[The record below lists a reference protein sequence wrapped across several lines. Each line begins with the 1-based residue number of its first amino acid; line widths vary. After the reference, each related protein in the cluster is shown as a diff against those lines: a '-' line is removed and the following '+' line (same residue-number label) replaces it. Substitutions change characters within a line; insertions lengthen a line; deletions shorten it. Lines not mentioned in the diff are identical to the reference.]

1 MILLLLQ
8 TVRIGSPFLG
18 IIIPSLIFIIAFV
31 VTWILYKHFSKNL

>member
-1 MILLLLQ
+1 MILLLMQ
-8 TVRIGSPFLG
+8 AVRIGSPSLG